1 MYGKCTP
8 SIASGAALQQKASK
22 QTAESRSSATLLA
35 CLRVLAARIARALS
49 LSLSHRRRRFRDRRA
64 SESTAA
70 ACPPRVNWNTSRAP
84 APREYPPIPL
94 ASRPRSLWRPAL
106 DRVPIDGRVRLIDW
120 SVGRPCGAL
129 VIPRRVCSLLRRLPT
144 GNHGPRPPV
153 QSLTTTSLPHAD
165 SGQGR

>member
-1 MYGKCTP
+1 MVNAPRQLRVGPRSNKKQ
-8 SIASGAALQQKASK
+8 ANKQQ
-22 QTAESRSSATLLA
+22 SRDRAQPYLRAFA
-35 CLRVLAARIARALS
+35 CLQLGSRA
-49 LSLSHRRRRFRDRRA
+49 LSLSHRRRGFRDRRA

-84 APREYPPIPL
+84 APRESPPIPL
-94 ASRPRSLWRPAL
+94 ASRPRPLWGPAL

-120 SVGRPCGAL
+120 WVGRPCGAL

-165 SGQGR
+165 SGQCR